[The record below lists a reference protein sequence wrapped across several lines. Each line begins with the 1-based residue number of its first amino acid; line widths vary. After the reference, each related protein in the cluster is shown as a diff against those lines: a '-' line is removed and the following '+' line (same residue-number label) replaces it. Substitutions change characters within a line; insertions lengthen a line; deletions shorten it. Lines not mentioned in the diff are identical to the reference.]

1 MTDQPTDPPVDEVDE
16 QSTLL
21 SNSAVMAAGTTVSR
35 LTGFVRAALLSYALG
50 RSLHADVFNVANSL
64 PNMLYILLAGGIFN
78 AVLVPQL
85 VRSLRNDPD
94 RGDAYTSRVV
104 TVAGLFLIAVTV
116 LLVVAAPLLVDL
128 VAPTYEGAVRDSAIA
143 FTRLCL
149 PQVFFY
155 GMFVLVGQILNARES
170 FGPMMW
176 APIANNVISVAVLV
190 IYIVAY
196 GQAEGAEVH
205 GPFSSGQELL
215 LGLGSTLGIV
225 VQLLIL
231 VPYLRRAGFAYRPR
245 LDLRGS
251 GLGHTLRLG
260 IWTVLFV
267 IVNQAA
273 FIVVQRLATGGAAES
288 PDGTGFT
295 VYSFSFLVVMVP
307 HSIVTVSLAT
317 AMLTTLSAHAAA
329 GDRAALAGA
338 LASTLRAALAV
349 IVPFVALLPVI
360 APDLAR
366 VVFAHGAAAEGGV
379 DAYVPTLSL
388 FGVGIL
394 FFTVH
399 YLVLRGFY
407 ALELNR
413 TVFFVQCLVAATNIV
428 AAVALVAATTA
439 KQTSPALVAAYA
451 ASYAVG
457 SVVSYLLLSRL
468 LGGLRSRRLLVFGGR
483 LAIATGLATGLTFPV
498 AQVLDGL
505 ADDPGLVISAVRLV
519 AVGAVDVLL
528 FLVFAR
534 LLRIEEVS
542 QVVATLTRRS
552 RV

>member
-1 MTDQPTDPPVDEVDE
+1 VTEQPVEEPLDEATE

-21 SNSAVMAAGTTVSR
+21 SNSAVMAAGTTLSR
-35 LTGFVRAALLSYALG
+35 LSGFLRAALLSYALG

-85 VRSLRNDPD
+85 VRALRHDPD

-104 TVAGLFLIAVTV
+104 TVAALFLVAVTV

-128 VAPTYEGAVRDSAIA
+128 VAPSYDGAVRDSAIA

-155 GMFVLVGQILNARES
+155 GMYVLVGQILNARGS

-176 APIANNVISVAVLV
+176 APIANNVIAVAVLLV
-190 IYIVAY
+190 YIVVY
-196 GQAEGAEVH
+196 GQAEGAEVS
-205 GPFSSGQELL
+205 GGYTSGQQLL
-215 LGLGSTLGIV
+215 LGLGSTLGIA

-231 VPYLRRAGFAYRPR
+231 VPYLRRSGFVYRPR

-267 IVNQAA
+267 IVNQVAYV
-273 FIVVQRLATGGAAES
+273 VVQRLATSGAAGS

-317 AMLTTLSAHAAA
+317 AMLTRLSSHAAT
-329 GDRAALAGA
+329 GDRQALAGT
-338 LASTLRAALAV
+338 LASTLRAALVV

-379 DAYVPTLSL
+379 DAYAPTLSL
-388 FGVGIL
+388 FGLGLL
-394 FFTVH
+394 FFTFH

-407 ALELNR
+407 ALEQNR
-413 TVFFVQCLVAATNIV
+413 AVFFVQCAVAATNILL
-428 AAVALVAATTA
+428 AVVLVDATSA
-439 KQTSPALVAAYA
+439 EHTSPALVVAYA
-451 ASYAVG
+451 ASYVVG
-457 SVVSYLLLSRL
+457 STVSYLLLRHR
-468 LGGLRSRRLLVFGGR
+468 LGGLRSRRLLAFGGR
-483 LAIATGLATGLTFPV
+483 LVIATGLATGLTLPV
-498 AQVLDGL
+498 ARVLDGL
-505 ADDPGLVISAVRLV
+505 ADDPGLGVAAVRLL

-528 FLVFAR
+528 FLVLAR
-534 LLRIEEVS
+534 LLRIAEVS
-542 QVVATLTRRS
+542 QVLATLTRRS
-552 RV
+552 RA